1 MNDGWCTTTR
11 NVTTLLGIQWSCD
24 LLWFSKIHGD
34 HIEFGKFWQC
44 FLDCAHFF
52 FSGRRML
59 HPLYD
64 GFTSGLKGFFWYL
77 CVAIR
82 WPGVVAGRQVIFFGR
97 PTWAVWGFDSVYKS
111 FFLETSCTST
121 PVWQVPDSFQL
132 PLASKLLAMCDP
144 HPSRT
149 RLDTCFCFQEI
160 RQSVLIVISRRT
172 YKLFLGKG
180 NLTKL

>member
-1 MNDGWCTTTR
+1 MMGWCTTAR
-11 NVTTLLGIQWSCD
+11 NMTTLLGIQWSCD

-34 HIEFGKFWQC
+34 QIEFGKILTVLSWLC
-44 FLDCAHFF
+44 SFLFLLPPNAA
-52 FSGRRML
+52 S
-59 HPLYD
+59 PLYD

-97 PTWAVWGFDSVYKS
+97 TMWAFWGFDSVYKS
-111 FFLETSCTST
+111 FFSETSCTNT
-121 PVWQVPDSFQL
+121 PVWQVPDDFQL

-160 RQSVLIVISRRT
+160 GSQCWLSYHDGHIV
-172 YKLFLGKG
+172 FLGKG
-180 NLTKL
+180 NLTRL